1 MHQAEEF
8 DRDST
13 LFVARG
19 LYILRYESGH
29 ECHDP
34 PTAFVAP
41 ASGFEG
47 MIEIIGAPGVPD
59 GRLEGPGAVL
69 FVRASDNA
77 SLRVGVKRKSAGGP
91 LEAALKLES
100 VGGLLPPLG
109 GSRKADG
116 TAALVHRGSDT
127 MFVAHVARRG
137 DVAVR
142 SGEWAG
148 GPDAPAKIE
157 GLEICDAGFDGV
169 GLEVQALTASSP
181 GSWSSWVRPGAFA
194 GTRGR
199 NLPLV
204 GLRLRLTGAA
214 ARRHTINADALFLGS
229 AIANQGGQE
238 VEFIGAAGRDP
249 LVGLRLDIR
258 PERRL
263 SVWQAAQPAGIRP
276 ERRVRVFKAAAG
288 DPVFR
293 NA

>member
-1 MHQAEEF
+1 MRQAEEF

-19 LYILRYESGH
+19 LYILRYESGRDGH
-29 ECHDP
+29 EP

-41 ASGFEG
+41 ASGFENLV
-47 MIEIIGAPGVPD
+47 EIIGAPGVPD

-91 LEAALKLES
+91 LEAALKLEF
-100 VGGLLPPLG
+100 VGGLPPSLG
-109 GSRKADG
+109 ASRKAG
-116 TAALVHRGSDT
+116 AKAASVQRGSDT
-127 MFVAHVARRG
+127 LFVAHVARRG
-137 DVAVR
+137 DVEVR
-142 SGEWAG
+142 PGEWAG

-157 GLEICDAGFDGV
+157 GLEMCDAGFDDV
-169 GLEVQALTASSP
+169 GLEVQALSASSS
-181 GSWSSWVRPGAFA
+181 GSWSSWAKPGAFA

-199 NLPLV
+199 NVPLV
-204 GLRLRLTGAA
+204 GLRLRLTGPA
-214 ARRHTINADALFLGS
+214 ARRHAINADVLFLGS
-229 AIANQGGQE
+229 SIANQRGQE
-238 VEFIGAAGRDP
+238 VEFLGAVGRDP

-293 NA
+293 TA